1 MVTASTPEK
10 STRCVTPLVDAAETT
25 SKEMEG
31 GEDETTAVGARK
43 HVDKTPSTGHPPE
56 ERPPEQEASRNER
69 VDRTASLTLPE
80 RSGPL

>member
-10 STRCVTPLVDAAETT
+10 STRCVTPLVDSAETT

-31 GEDETTAVGARK
+31 GEDETTAVGART
-43 HVDKTPSTGHPPE
+43 HVDKTPINRATQ
-56 ERPPEQEASRNER
+56 PEQGASRKER

>member
-10 STRCVTPLVDAAETT
+10 STRCVTPLVDSAETT

-56 ERPPEQEASRNER
+56 RATHRSRER
-69 VDRTASLTLPE
+69 VG
-80 RSGPL
+80 RSEWIGQPH